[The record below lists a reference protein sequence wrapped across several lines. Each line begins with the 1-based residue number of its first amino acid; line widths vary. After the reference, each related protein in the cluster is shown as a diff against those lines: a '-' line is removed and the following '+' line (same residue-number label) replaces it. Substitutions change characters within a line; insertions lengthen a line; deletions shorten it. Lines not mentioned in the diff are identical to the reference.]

1 MTNTASRHQRAATSR
16 AAASHHHGNSRTKGH
31 GSDPSRMPDHEREII
46 ADALAILSRYVVEP
60 GVKLEDSVTLQQFLQ
75 LRLSHEAAEC
85 LAVLYLDQHQRSIA
99 FEVPFRGTVNHAVVY
114 PREIARSALMHNA
127 TAVILAHNH
136 PSGVARPSKTDE
148 HMTQAMVSALDL
160 LGVRVLDHYIVTGAG
175 CASMLEMGL
184 L

>member
-1 MTNTASRHQRAATSR
+1 MTDTASRHQRAATR
-16 AAASHHHGNSRTKGH
+16 KAAASHHGNRRSNDRGL
-31 GSDPSRMPDHEREII
+31 SPSRIPDHERGII

-60 GVKLEDSVTLQQFLQ
+60 GVKLEDRGALQQFLQ
-75 LRLSHEAAEC
+75 LRMSQESAEC
-85 LAVLYLDQHQRSIA
+85 FAVLYLDPHQRSIA
-99 FEVPFRGTVNHAVVY
+99 FEVPFRGTVSHAVVY

-148 HMTQAMVSALDL
+148 HMTQAIVSALDL
-160 LGVRVLDHYIVTGAG
+160 LGVRVLDHYIVTSEG

>member
-1 MTNTASRHQRAATSR
+1 MTDTASRHQRAATRR
-16 AAASHHHGNSRTKGH
+16 AAASHHDNSQSKDRGP
-31 GSDPSRMPDHEREII
+31 GSSRMPDHEREVI

-60 GVKLEDSVTLQQFLQ
+60 GVKLEDRRALQQFLQ
-75 LRLSHEAAEC
+75 LRLSQETAEC
-85 LAVLYLDQHQRSIA
+85 FAVLYLDQHQRSIA

-114 PREIARSALMHNA
+114 PREIARSALLHNA

-136 PSGVARPSKTDE
+136 PSGGAAPSKSDE
-148 HMTQAMVSALDL
+148 HSTQAIVSALDL
-160 LGVRVLDHYIVTGAG
+160 LGVRVLDHFIVTRNS

>member
-1 MTNTASRHQRAATSR
+1 MTDTASRHQRAATR
-16 AAASHHHGNSRTKGH
+16 RTAASRH
-31 GSDPSRMPDHEREII
+31 GSSSGKERGQSPLRMPAHEQKVI

-60 GVKLEDSVTLQQFLQ
+60 GAKLNDRKALQQFLQ
-75 LRLSHEAAEC
+75 LRLSQETAEC
-85 LAVLYLDQHQRSIA
+85 LAVLYLDAHSRSIA
-99 FEVPFRGTVNHAVVY
+99 FEVPFRGTVNHAAVY

-136 PSGVARPSKTDE
+136 PSGVAKPSKSDE
-148 HMTQAMVSALDL
+148 HMTQAIVSALDL
-160 LGVRVLDHYIVTGAG
+160 LGVRVLDHFIVTSTD